1 MNASMQGL
9 QILLIED
16 EERIRITLAT
26 TLGEKGALVSLA
38 GNAADA
44 FRIASESRLD
54 LILLDLGLPD
64 MDGLD
69 LIPMLCEASGAPVI
83 VISARD
89 QEAQKVVAL
98 DEGADDYLTKPFGM
112 SELLARI
119 RSALRRSQAGRP
131 AAEQTRYE
139 FADLSID
146 VERHQVAVAGQPV
159 HLTPVEFKLLAAL
172 ARRAGKVITHR
183 QLLRDVWGP
192 HHEEDGHYLR
202 IYMRQLRGKL
212 EQDPA
217 QPRFLLT
224 EPGVGYRL
232 AGD

>member
-1 MNASMQGL
+1 MQGL

-202 IYMRQLRGKL
+202 IYMRQLRAKL

>member
-202 IYMRQLRGKL
+202 IYMRQLRAKL